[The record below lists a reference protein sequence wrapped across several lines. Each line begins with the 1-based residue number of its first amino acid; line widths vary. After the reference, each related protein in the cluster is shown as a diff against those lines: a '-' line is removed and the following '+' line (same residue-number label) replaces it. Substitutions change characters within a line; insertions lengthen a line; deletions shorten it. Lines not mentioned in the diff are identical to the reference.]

1 VIFLL
6 TLSAFS
12 GKLYPVSER
21 KTMIQ
26 NTVMKTKFILTWHDL
41 DADRINESEFENK
54 KGKDHFGLMNALH
67 LAQVID
73 ANAWPWKVEKILPE
87 GGRELSS
94 HNWGG
99 EKLQKSN
106 I

>member
-1 VIFLL
+1 
-6 TLSAFS
+6 
-12 GKLYPVSER
+12 
-21 KTMIQ
+21 MIQ
-26 NTVMKTKFILTWHDL
+26 NTVMKTKFILIWHDL
-41 DADRINESEFENK
+41 DADTINERDFVNE
-54 KGKDHFGLMNALH
+54 KGKDHSGSMNALN

-73 ANAWPWKVEKILPE
+73 SNAWPWKIEKFLPE

-99 EKLQKSN
+99 EKLQKSD